1 MAKKRITKKRLCETC
16 GGSGIIET
24 PPDQT
29 GVFYL
34 KCPGCRPAEVEFTKE
49 VRRKIDEMDEGKIE
63 HPRETEDAKSLEEYR
78 KIWWN
83 VLLALK
89 GAEK

>member
-1 MAKKRITKKRLCETC
+1 MAKKKMKHYPALGKIGIDATIKIAEDL
-16 GGSGIIET
+16 SGC
-24 PPDQT
+24 Q
-29 GVFYL
+29 
-34 KCPGCRPAEVEFTKE
+34 PAEVEFTKE

-63 HPRETEDAKSLEEYR
+63 HPRETEDAESLEEYR